1 MRLLLDTHIFMWM
14 DSHQAKLSPTA
25 KAALGDPANVLV
37 LSVASLWEMQIKI
50 NLGRLPLRQPLRDIV
65 KEQQQINNLELLPV
79 DAAHSF
85 ALDGLPHHHGD
96 PFDRL
101 LMAQAIA
108 EGMTVVSADRV
119 FPLYPIK
126 LIQ

>member
-1 MRLLLDTHIFMWM
+1 MRLLLDTHIFIWM

-25 KAALGDPANVLV
+25 KAALGDPANTLF
-37 LSVASLWEMQIKI
+37 LSTESLWEMQIKI
-50 NLGRLPLRQPLRDIV
+50 NLGRLPLRQALCDIV
-65 KEQQQINNLELLPV
+65 KEQQQINRIRILPV
-79 DAAHSF
+79 RAAHTF
-85 ALDGLPHHHGD
+85 ALDGLPHYHKD

-101 LMAQAIA
+101 LLAQAIA

-119 FPLYPIK
+119 FPRYPIK